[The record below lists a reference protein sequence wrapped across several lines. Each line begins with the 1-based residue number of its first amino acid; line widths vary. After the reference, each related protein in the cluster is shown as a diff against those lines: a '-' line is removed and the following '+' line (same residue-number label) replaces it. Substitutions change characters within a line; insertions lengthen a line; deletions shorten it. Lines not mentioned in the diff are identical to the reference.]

1 MYLILKGYLDTLEEM
16 NKHSIPLTRIIHEN
30 ISIVLMYAFSKA
42 PLEKLRSSFLGE
54 WKFLDKAI
62 SGLSKERAEKAAIE
76 LAVFIRLLDDEQGIS
91 GYLAKTNG
99 DSYGTVYKTGLPN
112 EPLYLRDLTNKVM
125 HAKSFEWDISNL
137 DKPLLVTYSQDLN
150 RWSHAEINLVALLSF
165 CGSIA
170 S

>member
-1 MYLILKGYLDTLEEM
+1 MFLILKGRLDTLDAM

-30 ISIVLMYAFSKA
+30 ISIVLMYAFSKS
-42 PLEKLRSSFLGE
+42 PLEKLRGSFLGE

-62 SGLSKERAEKAAIE
+62 VSLSKERAEKAAIE

-91 GYLAKTNG
+91 GYLAQTKS
-99 DSYGTVYKTGLPN
+99 DSYGTVYKSDLPN
-112 EPLYLRDLTNKVM
+112 EPLYLRDLTNKIM
-125 HAKSFEWDISNL
+125 HAKSFAWDVS
-137 DKPLLVTYSQDLN
+137 DHGKPLLVVYSHDLN
-150 RWSHAEINLVALLSF
+150 RWSYAEINLVALLSF